1 MSGDCFTPN
10 WVANG
15 PAAWAAKQAAQDNH
29 FMHSRSS
36 GGASAA
42 PGGSITQRVL
52 REFAALH
59 HELTE
64 VRGLAQHHFNI
75 FSGGGPSVFLY
86 YLYQ

>member
-1 MSGDCFTPN
+1 MLAPVYDLT
-10 WVANG
+10 G
-15 PAAWAAKQAAQDNH
+15 PTRAHARAQAAQDNH
-29 FMHSRSS
+29 FMHARA

-64 VRGLAQHHFNI
+64 VPLSLRQCQHRNFWAPTCDC
-75 FSGGGPSVFLY
+75 PSAAA
-86 YLYQ
+86 